1 MKTQKLLADK
11 RIDYEFKTNKLN
23 NLNEKLE
30 QRRNS
35 MKLKLEK
42 RDKMRNELLNMNT
55 GDQTKELNHFKNK
68 LAEAKRSLNGVVL
81 TCEENDKIINAKSQ
95 KVHETKVYLNSIKD
109 EYDYSHY

>member
-11 RIDYEFKTNKLN
+11 RIDYEFKTNKFK

-42 RDKMRNELLNMNT
+42 RDKLRNELLNFNV
-55 GDQTKELNHFKNK
+55 DEQTKELNHFKNK
-68 LAEAKRSLNGVVL
+68 LAEAKRSLNDVVL
-81 TCEENDKIINAKSQ
+81 TCEENDKIINVKSQ
-95 KVHETKVYLNSIKD
+95 EVHETKVHLNTIKD